1 MPLREAIQ
9 KFKPEAPPE
18 VLRAAND
25 LRYRDFLT
33 VALIIKRTSLFP
45 DTWIYIH
52 DPEVKVGR
60 IQNFKNWSPFMVPD
74 PNKTCLGLEYFC
86 FEGDRS
92 LDDAGRCADRP
103 GKEGTGDI
111 RSG

>member
-1 MPLREAIQ
+1 M
-9 KFKPEAPPE
+9 
-18 VLRAAND
+18 LRAAND

-86 FEGDRS
+86 FEGDD
-92 LDDAGRCADRP
+92 LWTMPDDALIKP

-111 RSG
+111 RFG